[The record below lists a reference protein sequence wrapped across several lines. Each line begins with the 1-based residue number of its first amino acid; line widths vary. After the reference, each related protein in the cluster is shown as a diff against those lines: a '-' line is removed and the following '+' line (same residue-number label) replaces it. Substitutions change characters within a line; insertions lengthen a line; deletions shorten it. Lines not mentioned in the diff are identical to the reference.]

1 METKKGLKLDD
12 YGRPVINSEQFVELL
27 LQGKSV
33 DRLLVDYEDTD
44 IQLYITHQRDLL
56 NKSTNFQT
64 PENKE
69 FEEFHLSRADSWLI
83 PEQFRTLDVKQWL
96 LDKCKGELEQQ
107 RVEEEFVLFNER
119 GLIDLLRFFIFLVS
133 HLRSKNFLWGV
144 GRGSSV
150 SSYILYLIGIHRVD
164 SLKYNLSIKEFLK

>member
-12 YGRPVINSEQFVELL
+12 YGRPVIDSEQFVELL

-44 IQLYITHQRDLL
+44 IQLYISHQRDLL
-56 NKSTNFQT
+56 NKSTSFQT
-64 PENKE
+64 PENKD
-69 FEEFHLSRADSWLI
+69 FEEFHVSRADSWLI
-83 PEQFRTLDVKQWL
+83 PDEFRSLDVKKWL
-96 LDKCKGELEQQ
+96 IDRCKTDIQRQ
-107 RVEEEFVLFNER
+107 RVEEEYGMFCER
-119 GLIDLLRFFIFLVS
+119 GLLDLLRFFIFLVS

-164 SLKYNLSIKEFLK
+164 SLKYDLSIKEFLK